1 MAFGKFIFECDEDNI
16 IHAMRAAKNLI
27 SRAGER
33 ECFVCFGEQRV
44 EVEMFARR
52 LKRSIS
58 VKQVKP

>member
-1 MAFGKFIFECDEDNI
+1 MFGKFIFECDEDNI
-16 IHAMRAAKNLI
+16 VLAMRAAKNLI
-27 SRAGER
+27 NRPGER
-33 ECFVCFGEQRV
+33 ECLILFGETART

>member
-1 MAFGKFIFECDEDNI
+1 MFGKFIFECDEDNI
-16 IHAMRAAKNLI
+16 VLAMRAAKNLI
-27 SRAGER
+27 NRPSER
-33 ECFVCFGEQRV
+33 ECLVSFGETSRV